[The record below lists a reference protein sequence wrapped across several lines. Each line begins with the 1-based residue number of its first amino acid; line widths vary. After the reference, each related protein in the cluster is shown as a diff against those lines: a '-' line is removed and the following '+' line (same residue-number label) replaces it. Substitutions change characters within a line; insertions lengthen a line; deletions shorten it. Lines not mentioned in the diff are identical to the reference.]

1 MCIPK
6 ESYFSII
13 QRFNLSSSML
23 VKLVNVYM
31 FQCNN
36 KILFV
41 TNGFVLFFYNNNWFS
56 WLLNWSRFTHEM
68 GWIGIS

>member
-1 MCIPK
+1 
-6 ESYFSII
+6 
-13 QRFNLSSSML
+13 ML
-23 VKLVNVYM
+23 VKLVNIYM

-41 TNGFVLFFYNNNWFS
+41 TNSFVLFFNNNNWFS
-56 WLLNWSRFTHEM
+56 WLLNWSHFTHEM